1 MPIPGS
7 SRGLANDIPNQGV
20 ESFMNYFFV
29 KTFRKS
35 FYILVTLLVGLVV
48 LFDASTVVAK
58 TKNVN
63 TEQILIKKTVK
74 RYKGDFSGMKKRGY
88 IRVLVSYSKTNFFIE
103 KGRIYG
109 LEYELL
115 KQYEA
120 YINKRIKKRTKKIK
134 LIFLPVHF
142 SSLLPYVK
150 NGLGDIAAAGLTIT
164 PQRKKMV
171 TFTSPYLN
179 NINEIL
185 VTNKRIK
192 GIKSIYDLAGKTI
205 YVRQKSSYIS
215 HLWNV
220 NGRLKSRHKKSIKIK
235 VLPEVIGTEDILEM
249 VNAGALKF
257 TVADS
262 HIAALWAKVLPN
274 IKVHK
279 NIVIHKGGKIAWAI
293 RKNNPKLRKSLN
305 TFIKKHKKG
314 TRMGNILFTRY
325 YKNTKWIKNPISP
338 KERKKLAFYRKLFE
352 KYGKRYNF
360 TWYMI
365 AAQAYQESQ
374 LNPNKK
380 SPAGAIGI
388 MQILPKTASDKNIN
402 IKNVRNVENNI
413 HAGVKYLN
421 YLKRTYFS
429 DKKISPLDR
438 VFFSWAAYNAG
449 PNKINSLRRIAK
461 KRRLNPNRWFY
472 NVEEIASEKIGRETV
487 EYVSNITKYYIAY
500 KLYYEKLEKKKAIK
514 KSLKKKRK

>member
-1 MPIPGS
+1 MNHLFAKIL
-7 SRGLANDIPNQGV
+7 RKIYILATLIVGLA
-20 ESFMNYFFV
+20 
-29 KTFRKS
+29 
-35 FYILVTLLVGLVV
+35 V
-48 LFDASTVVAK
+48 LFDASTAVAK
-58 TKNVN
+58 TKSMKN
-63 TEQILIKKTVK
+63 EQILIQNTIK
-74 RYKGDFSGMKKRGY
+74 RFKGDLSGMKKRGY

-103 KGRIYG
+103 RGRIYG

-115 KQYEA
+115 KQYET
-120 YINKRIKKRTKKIK
+120 YVNKRIKKRTRKIK
-134 LIFLPVHF
+134 FVFLPVYF
-142 SSLLPYVK
+142 SRLLPYVK

-171 TFTSPYLN
+171 AFTLPYLS

-185 VTNKRIK
+185 VTNKRVK
-192 GIKSIYDLAGKTI
+192 GIKSIYDLSGKTI

-215 HLWNV
+215 HLWDV
-220 NGRLKSRHKKSIKIK
+220 NGKLKSKHKKPIKIK
-235 VLPEVIGTEDILEM
+235 VLPEVIGTEGILEM
-249 VNAGALKF
+249 VNAGALKL

-262 HIAALWAKVLPN
+262 HIATLWARVLPN
-274 IKVHK
+274 IKLHK
-279 NIVIHKGGKIAWAI
+279 NIIIHKGGKIAWAI
-293 RKNNPKLRKSLN
+293 RKNNPQLLKSLN
-305 TFIKKHKKG
+305 AFIKRNKRG

-338 KERKKLAFYRKLFE
+338 KERKKLEFYRRLFE

-380 SPAGAIGI
+380 SPSGAIGI
-388 MQILPKTASDKNIN
+388 MQVLPKTAADKNIN
-402 IKNVRNVENNI
+402 IKNIRNVENNI
-413 HAGVKYLN
+413 HAGVRYLN
-421 YLKRTYFS
+421 LLRTTYFS

-449 PNKINSLRRIAK
+449 PNKINRLRRIAK

-500 KLYYEKLEKKKAIK
+500 RLYYEKLEKKEAVK
-514 KSLKKKRK
+514 KQTMKRKRK

>member
-1 MPIPGS
+1 MNHLFAKT
-7 SRGLANDIPNQGV
+7 SRKFLYALVASFVGLA
-20 ESFMNYFFV
+20 
-29 KTFRKS
+29 
-35 FYILVTLLVGLVV
+35 V
-48 LFDASTVVAK
+48 LFDVSTAAAK
-58 TKNVN
+58 TKNAN
-63 TEQILIKKTVK
+63 TGQILIKKTVK

-142 SSLLPYVK
+142 SSLIPYVK

-171 TFTSPYLN
+171 TFTYPYLN

-185 VTNKRIK
+185 VTNKNVK
-192 GIKSIYDLAGKTI
+192 GIKSIYDLSGKTI

-215 HLWNV
+215 HLWNI
-220 NGRLKSRHKKSIKIK
+220 NGRLKSKHKKPVKIK

-249 VNAGALKF
+249 VNAGALKY

-293 RKNNPKLRKSLN
+293 RKNNPQLLKSLN
-305 TFIKKHKKG
+305 AFIKRNKKG
-314 TRMGNILFTRY
+314 TTMGNILFTRY

-380 SPAGAIGI
+380 SPSGAIGI
-388 MQILPKTASDKNIN
+388 MQVLPRTASDKNVN

-413 HAGVKYLN
+413 HAGVKYLD
-421 YLKRTYFS
+421 YLRKTYFS

-449 PNKINSLRRIAK
+449 PNKINRLRALAK
-461 KRRLNPNRWFY
+461 KRGLNPNRWFY
-472 NVEEIASEKIGRETV
+472 NVEEIANEKIGRETV

-500 KLYYEKLEKKKAIK
+500 KLYYEKLEKREAIK
-514 KSLKKKRK
+514 KTLEKRRK